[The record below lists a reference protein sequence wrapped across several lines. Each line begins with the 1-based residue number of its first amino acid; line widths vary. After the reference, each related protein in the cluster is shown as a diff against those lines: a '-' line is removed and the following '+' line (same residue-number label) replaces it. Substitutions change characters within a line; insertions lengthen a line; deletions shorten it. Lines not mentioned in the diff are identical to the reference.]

1 MSERPFD
8 IVCMGRAAVDLYGE
22 QIGGRLEDMRSFAKY
37 LGGSPANTAVGLA
50 RLGLKPAMLT
60 RVGDEHNGRFVRE
73 RLAAEGVDVGHVTTD
88 PERLTALVFLGIR
101 DRDTFPLV
109 FYRDRCADMAIDVD
123 DVDPALIA
131 SARAL
136 LLSGTHLSQPGTR
149 AACERAAALARAA
162 GARVVLDIDYRPV
175 LWGLTAPGLGEQR
188 YVESAR
194 VSEELQRI
202 VPACDLVVG
211 TEEEIRIAGGSPD
224 TAHRPAPAARRDRGD
239 DRHEAGADGL
249 HRLRRRDRR
258 TDLEHGVVGPGFP
271 VEVFNVLGAGD
282 AFMAG
287 FLRGWLRGEAIE
299 RCAAYANACGALV
312 VSRHGCAPAM
322 PSWIELQHFLAHGSR
337 ERAVRFDAD
346 LEHLHR
352 VTTRL
357 RDWPELAVLA
367 FDHRVQFE
375 ELALADGRSDGAID
389 APARERI
396 ARFKRL
402 VAAGGQRGASAST
415 GFGVIVDDRYGE
427 DVLPMLTGGAGWI
440 ARPVEQP
447 GSRPLAFEGGADVA
461 LTLRDWPTEHV
472 AKCLVLFHPDDDAA
486 LKAAQLERLGALQA
500 ACVATDRELLIEV
513 IPPREMASGDDVLAR
528 ALDAI
533 YAAGVRPDWWKLPP
547 PGSDAAWDASPNRS
561 PATIRTAAASSC
573 SASRRA
579 RTSSRAASR
588 WRRRTRSAAASPS
601 AARSSRRR
609 RRRGSPAARATTRSS
624 PTSPR
629 ATGGSST
636 CGDGRATP
644 PRRRRA
650 ATPLPLPSRTR
661 HDDASADR
669 LHRHRHDGPRH
680 GEEPAR
686 QGLSAD
692 LQGATATASASP
704 TCSPPARPKRR
715 RRRRSAAAPTSSSSA
730 SRARRR
736 SRTIVCGAD
745 GLAQAARDGLVVVDT
760 STAEPSST
768 ARIRADAREPQG
780 TRYIDA
786 PLARTPKEAE
796 EGRLNTMVGAEAAD
810 FERIKP
816 VLQAFCENVFHVGKP
831 GDGHVLKLVNNMLAM
846 TMAASIAEAAAVAAK
861 SGLSLRKLHEVVSAG
876 GVNSGIFQM
885 MFGRMLEGDL
895 GGLKFAIA
903 NAQKDLR
910 YYTHLAETLP
920 VPSFVA
926 EAAHQSF
933 VQAANLGFGDKF
945 IASLF
950 EAQERTAQVR
960 IVDNVGRQ
968 P

>member
-1 MSERPFD
+1 MSDSRRADAVVVADAAARPFD

-60 RVGDEHNGRFVRE
+60 RVGDEHHGRFVRE

-109 FYRDRCADMAIDVD
+109 FYRDRCADMAIDVA

-175 LWGLTAPGLGEQR
+175 LWGLTSPGLGEQR

-224 TAHRPAPAARRDRGD
+224 TRTALDQLRATTTATLVMKQGPMGCIVFPG
-239 DRHEAGADGL
+239 EMGADF
-249 HRLRRRDRR
+249 
-258 TDLEHGVVGPGFP
+258 EHGIVGPGFP

-287 FLRGWLRGEAIE
+287 FLRGWLRAEPLA

-322 PSWIELQHFLAHGSR
+322 PSWIELQHFLAHGSS

-352 VTTRL
+352 ATTRL

-375 ELALADGRSDGAID
+375 ELANAGARAVAADD
-389 APARERI
+389 APAHARI

-402 VAAGGQRGASAST
+402 VAAGGQRGAAAST

-427 DVLPMLTGGAGWI
+427 DVLPMLTGGAGWV

-447 GSRPLAFEGGADVA
+447 GSRPLAFEGGADIA

-486 LKAAQLERLGALQA
+486 MSAAQLERLCSLQA
-500 ACVATDRELLIEV
+500 ACIATDRELLIEV
-513 IPPREMASGDDVLAR
+513 IPPREMASGGDTLAR

-547 PGSDAAWDASPNRS
+547 PGSDTAWRRIAASIDRHDPHCRGVLLLGLEASEDELARSFATAAPHAVCRGFAVGRSIFAPAAAAWFAGTASDE
-561 PATIRTAAASSC
+561 AVVDDVAARYARLVALWRHARDHAP
-573 SASRRA
+573 ASR
-579 RTSSRAASR
+579 
-588 WRRRTRSAAASPS
+588 
-601 AARSSRRR
+601 
-609 RRRGSPAARATTRSS
+609 
-624 PTSPR
+624 
-629 ATGGSST
+629 
-636 CGDGRATP
+636 
-644 PRRRRA
+644 
-650 ATPLPLPSRTR
+650 
-661 HDDASADR
+661 HD
-669 LHRHRHDGPRH
+669 
-680 GEEPAR
+680 
-686 QGLSAD
+686 
-692 LQGATATASASP
+692 
-704 TCSPPARPKRR
+704 
-715 RRRRSAAAPTSSSSA
+715 AAAPPIA
-730 SRARRR
+730 
-736 SRTIVCGAD
+736 
-745 GLAQAARDGLVVVDT
+745 LKDT
-760 STAEPSST
+760 A
-768 ARIRADAREPQG
+768 
-780 TRYIDA
+780 
-786 PLARTPKEAE
+786 
-796 EGRLNTMVGAEAAD
+796 
-810 FERIKP
+810 
-816 VLQAFCENVFHVGKP
+816 
-831 GDGHVLKLVNNMLAM
+831 
-846 TMAASIAEAAAVAAK
+846 
-861 SGLSLRKLHEVVSAG
+861 
-876 GVNSGIFQM
+876 
-885 MFGRMLEGDL
+885 
-895 GGLKFAIA
+895 
-903 NAQKDLR
+903 
-910 YYTHLAETLP
+910 
-920 VPSFVA
+920 
-926 EAAHQSF
+926 
-933 VQAANLGFGDKF
+933 
-945 IASLF
+945 
-950 EAQERTAQVR
+950 
-960 IVDNVGRQ
+960 
-968 P
+968 